1 VYNATFFAKIAM
13 SSMLISASLFAA
25 SGKDLAIKLKLNAE
39 DKAMKQWERMFSNPA
54 KLAEM
59 GADKLSAGD
68 QAALKAYLVEFAAD
82 GDKPAAAG
90 K

>member
-1 VYNATFFAKIAM
+1 MYEAKFFAKIVLLGLFAV
-13 SSMLISASLFAA
+13 ASFAA
-25 SGKDLAIKLKLNAE
+25 SGKELASKLKLNAG

-54 KLAEM
+54 KLAEI